1 MMRSAGVVVTALCA
15 AACVDS
21 RGPLAGDFEQAFTTA
36 GGCRDV
42 EVYVTSAN
50 DDIALRFEEPGLL
63 QDAIDAGGAPV
74 HLELDPQDVLRL
86 DVRTGTDLSS
96 NLCADGPEP
105 VVTSTYTAIS
115 GTAVVDIRPNLNTDD
130 FARLD
135 LRLISVAVLHDET
148 NELLVIND
156 FSVLDIAVGFEP

>member
-1 MMRSAGVVVTALCA
+1 MRPAVLLICTFASVGCT
-15 AACVDS
+15 DTG
-21 RGPLAGDFEQAFTTA
+21 GPLAGDFERAFTIA

-42 EVYVTSAN
+42 EVYLTSAN

-74 HLELDPQDVLRL
+74 TLRLEPQDLLRL

-96 NLCADGPEP
+96 TLCADGPEP
-105 VVTSTYTAIS
+105 IVTSRYVAIS
-115 GTAVVDIRPNLNTDD
+115 GTAVVDIRPNVNVDD

-135 LRLISVAVLHDET
+135 LQLISVAVLDDET
-148 NELLVIND
+148 GELLVIND
-156 FSVLDIAVGFEP
+156 FTVRDVAIGFTP

>member
-1 MMRSAGVVVTALCA
+1 MRSLYLIMMLGT
-15 AACVDS
+15 AACVDDG
-21 RGPLAGDFEQAFTTA
+21 GPLAGDFERAFTAA

-63 QDAIDAGGAPV
+63 QAAIDAGGAPV
-74 HLELDPQDVLRL
+74 TLRLNPQDLLRL
-86 DVRTGTDLSS
+86 DVRTGTALSS
-96 NLCADGPEP
+96 TLCSDGPEP
-105 VVTSTYTAIS
+105 EVTSTYVGITGTAII
-115 GTAVVDIRPNLNTDD
+115 DIRPNTTVDD

-135 LRLISVAVLHDET
+135 LQLVSVAVLDEET

-156 FSVLDIAVGFEP
+156 FTVRDIAIGFTP